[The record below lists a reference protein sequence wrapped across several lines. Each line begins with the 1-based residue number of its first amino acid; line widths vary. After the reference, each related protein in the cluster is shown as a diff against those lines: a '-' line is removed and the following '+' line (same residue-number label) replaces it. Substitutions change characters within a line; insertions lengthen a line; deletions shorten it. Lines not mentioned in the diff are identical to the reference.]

1 MAIHPLFQ
9 NTRGWDM
16 SWLGDPFKD
25 LKARNAALTN
35 YGSGV
40 RFSPHSFTA
49 NAMIEY
55 SKGTASSVAFI
66 KTATN
71 CYCAEQ
77 RHSDG
82 SVSLF
87 QLMSNGQCKGAE
99 VSVAGRYAPL
109 DSVMKAD
116 LTTVMACMIMALA
129 DEDPDAKAQLDNL
142 GGGDQQALTEAIYWF
157 SEALYYGTKDGK
169 IQGPVIRGGN
179 VDLLPQQTVEAGAC
193 RGTVLAGTS
202 TVLMC
207 GAASES
213 MAKAMKMADAKALFK
228 GWADKQSWSKEEQ
241 ELIPSFPEDFPV
253 LPEVIRMAERYVG
266 TRELSRPWNNFA
278 WRGST
283 SYGKSTGVE
292 QLAAILNMP
301 LLRMTCNSTM
311 ETQSFLSEF
320 VPTSA
325 ADSAARQLPSFEE
338 IALDPESAYET
349 LTGQSKEHATGEDC
363 LKAYADA
370 VLAMSG
376 GKTSFFKLVE
386 SPFVVALSRGYILEI
401 QEFSR
406 IKDSGVLVGLNEYDR
421 PGAMIPL
428 VDGGYTRRS
437 ENALVV
443 WTDNVGYTSCRP
455 VDPSVIRRWS
465 MVIDSYEL
473 PKQDVLA
480 RVVYNTKFADKDLL
494 DKMYE
499 KWVTLQAF
507 LSDKDIT
514 EGSCSVTELEM
525 WAAAV
530 MLDGYKNLAENAEST
545 LISKATSDRKEQE
558 LIRSSVFAI

>member
-9 NTRGWDM
+9 NSRGWDM
-16 SWLGDPFKD
+16 SWLRSPFSG
-25 LKARNAALTN
+25 LTARNFNVTS
-35 YGSGV
+35 YGSGA
-40 RFSPHSFTA
+40 RFGPHSFTA
-49 NAMIEY
+49 NALIEY
-55 SKGTASSVAFI
+55 SEGKGSVAFI
-66 KTATN
+66 RTATN

-77 RHSDG
+77 KHSDG
-82 SVSLF
+82 SISLF

-99 VSVAGRYAPL
+99 VSAAGRYAPL

-241 ELIPSFPEDFPV
+241 DLIPSFPDDFPV

-325 ADSAARQLPSFEE
+325 ADSAARQLPSFNEM
-338 IALDPESAYET
+338 ALDPESAYET
-349 LTGQSKEHATGEDC
+349 LTGQSKENATGEDC

-443 WTDNVGYTSCRP
+443 WTDNVGYASCRP

-465 MVIDSYEL
+465 MVIDSYDL
-473 PKQDVLA
+473 PNADV
-480 RVVYNTKFADKDLL
+480 
-494 DKMYE
+494 KMYE

>member
-1 MAIHPLFQ
+1 MHPLFQ

-16 SWLGDPFKD
+16 SWLGGPFKD
-25 LKARNAALTN
+25 LKARNAAVTN
-35 YGSGV
+35 YGSGS
-40 RFSPHSFTA
+40 RFSPNSFVA
-49 NAMIEY
+49 NALIEY
-55 SKGTASSVAFI
+55 DKGEAGAVAFI
-66 KTATN
+66 RTATN

-77 RHSDG
+77 KHGDG
-82 SVSLF
+82 SVTLF
-87 QLMSNGQCKGAE
+87 QLMANGQCKGAE
-99 VSVAGRYAPL
+99 VNVSGRYTPL
-109 DSVMKAD
+109 DSIVKAD
-116 LTTVMACMIMALA
+116 QTTIMACMIMALS
-129 DEDPDAKAQLDNL
+129 DEDPDAKAQLDGLPGN
-142 GGGDQQALTEAIYWF
+142 QAALIEAVYWF

-179 VDLLPQQTVEAGAC
+179 IDLLPQQTVEAGAC

-207 GAASES
+207 GAASAAT
-213 MAKAMKMADAKALFK
+213 AKATKIADAKALFK
-228 GWADKQSWSKEEQ
+228 DWADKQSWSKEER
-241 ELIPSFPEDFPV
+241 ELIPSFSDDFPV
-253 LPEVIRMAERYVG
+253 LPEVIRMAERFVG

-292 QLAAILNMP
+292 QLACILNMP

-338 IALDPESAYET
+338 MSLDPESAYET
-349 LTGQSKEHATGEDC
+349 LTGQSKENATGEDC

-406 IKDSGVLVGLNEYDR
+406 IRDSGVLVGLNEFDR

-437 ENALVV
+437 KNALIV
-443 WTDNVGYTSCRP
+443 WTDNVGYASCRP

-465 MVIDSYEL
+465 MVIDSYDL
-473 PKQDVLA
+473 PKTDVLA
-480 RVVYNTKFADKDLL
+480 RVVYNTKFADKELL
-494 DKMYE
+494 DRMYE

-525 WAAAV
+525 WATAV